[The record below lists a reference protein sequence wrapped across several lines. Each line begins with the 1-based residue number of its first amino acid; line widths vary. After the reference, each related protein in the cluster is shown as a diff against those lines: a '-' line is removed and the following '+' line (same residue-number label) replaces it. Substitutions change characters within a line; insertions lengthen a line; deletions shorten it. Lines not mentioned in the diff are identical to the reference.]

1 MDEEQKKEDNK
12 VAKRIQEKRKK
23 IELHKR
29 NTEERKK
36 EASNIKAAYLA
47 SKDSPV
53 LVDILKKARA
63 FSAYHTK
70 MAKDGVGYRSTGA
83 KLEDGTPEQELFYY
97 TSEKRV
103 SEMDKSAGI
112 DELID
117 YIERQLTEAPATPVA
132 PAEAQ

>member
-1 MDEEQKKEDNK
+1 MDDSKT
-12 VAKRIQEKRKK
+12 AKRIQEKRKK
-23 IELHKR
+23 IELHAR
-29 NTEERKK
+29 NNEERAKV
-36 EASNIKAAYLA
+36 ASDTKAAYLA
-47 SKDSPV
+47 NKDHPI

-70 MAKDGVGYRSTGA
+70 MAKDGVGYRSTGS
-83 KLEDGTPEQELFYY
+83 KLEDGSPEQELFYY

-117 YIERQLTEAPATPVA
+117 YIERQLADSPPSPVA
-132 PAEAQ
+132 

>member
-1 MDEEQKKEDNK
+1 MDEEQAKSDDK
-12 VAKRIQEKRKK
+12 VAKRIQAKRKK
-23 IELHKR
+23 IELHQR
-29 NTEERKK
+29 NSEERAKV
-36 EASNIKAAYLA
+36 ASDTKASYLA
-47 SKDSPV
+47 NKDNPI

-117 YIERQLTEAPATPVA
+117 YIERQLVEAPSA
-132 PAEAQ
+132 PAEVAEAQ